1 MGGGNELKTEKLY
14 EDNIF
19 NDPIEVSV
27 AEPHDIEQAFKVIND
42 AHFMYERGLIDDK
55 EFLHS
60 YTTITED
67 NLYFRLNEVKFPI
80 DFSVAS
86 MMKYGGKHLLKK
98 LIDVLEK
105 NQDGIIRLRV
115 EPK

>member
-1 MGGGNELKTEKLY
+1 MGGGNALKKGKIHKY
-14 EDNIF
+14 DIF
-19 NDPIEVSV
+19 SEPLEVLV

-42 AHFMYERGLIDDK
+42 ACSMYERGLIDDK
-55 EFLHS
+55 KFLQG
-60 YTTITED
+60 YTTKTEN
-67 NLYFRLNEVKFPI
+67 NLYFRLNEVEFPI
-80 DFSVAS
+80 EFSVAS
-86 MMKYGGKHLLKK
+86 MMKYGGKDLLKK

>member
-1 MGGGNELKTEKLY
+1 MGGGSELRTEKLY

-19 NDPIEVSV
+19 NDPIEVLV

-42 AHFMYERGLIDDK
+42 AYFMYERGLIDDRK
-55 EFLHS
+55 FLHG

-86 MMKYGGKHLLKK
+86 MMKYGGKDLLKRLIDLLKK
-98 LIDVLEK
+98 NEDE
-105 NQDGIIRLRV
+105 IIWVRV
-115 EPK
+115 EPE